1 MWQKPWG
8 YKEGFTICGGLFL
21 VGTLLQITLG
31 KVNLDLLAYPVNL
44 ILGLVYVILLILAFT
59 LSRKVYLFRWMG
71 SYQAAVTSMIAV
83 VVLTVI
89 MGLTLQVNAKIH
101 IHGIAGWFGFSQML
115 SAWSFTLLL
124 TWFISLL
131 GIVTLRRIR
140 HFKGKDIPF
149 LFNHLG
155 LFLALTGAILGS
167 ADMQRLKMQ
176 TSIGKAEWRAY
187 DEEQQLVE
195 LPLAVELQDFTIDEY
210 PPKLMLIDNETGKV
224 IPEGKAENILVE
236 DSVSSGTLQDW
247 QISIER
253 RLPLAA
259 RVATEDTVKY
269 VEFHSVGATYALYA
283 KARNSRTGET
293 REGWVSC
300 GSFLFP
306 YKAIRLNEEMSLVMP
321 DREPRRF
328 ASRVVVYTPSG
339 RRDSTTIEVNK
350 PFQIEGWKIYQ
361 LSYDESKGKWSETSI
376 FEIVRDPWLPVVYA
390 GIWMMIAGAVCM
402 FTIAGKRKEE
412 NA

>member
-44 ILGLVYVILLILAFT
+44 ILGLVYAILLVLAFT
-59 LSRKVYLFRWMG
+59 LSREVYLFRWMG

-83 VVLTVI
+83 VVLTVV
-89 MGLTLQVNAKIH
+89 MGLTLQVDAKIP

-176 TSIGKAEWRAY
+176 TTIGKAEWRAY
-187 DEEQQLVE
+187 NEEQQLVE

-210 PPKLMLIDNETGKV
+210 PPKLMLVDNQTGKV

-236 DSVSSGTLQDW
+236 ESVSSGTLQDW
-247 QISIER
+247 QIIIEQ

-283 KARNSRTGET
+283 KARNSRTRET

-376 FEIVRDPWLPVVYA
+376 LEIVRDPWLPVVYT

>member
-176 TSIGKAEWRAY
+176 TTIGKAEWRAY

-247 QISIER
+247 QINIER

-328 ASRVVVYTPSG
+328 ASRVIVYTPSG

-376 FEIVRDPWLPVVYA
+376 FEIVRDPWLPVAYA

-412 NA
+412 NV

>member
-83 VVLTVI
+83 VILTVI

-176 TSIGKAEWRAY
+176 TTIGKAEWRAY

-247 QISIER
+247 QINIER

-306 YKAIRLNEEMSLVMP
+306 YKAIRLDEEMSLVMP
-321 DREPRRF
+321 DQEPRRF

-402 FTIAGKRKEE
+402 FTIAGKRKEK
-412 NA
+412 NV